1 MFTGIIETIGVIRQ
15 ARPSGSQMRLA
26 IDLNRIADGTNLGD
40 SISVNGVCLTVC
52 RLNGTIAEFDVS
64 TESVKKT
71 TLISLKTGSAVN
83 LERAMSAQGR
93 FGGHIVQGHVDGLG
107 KIAAI
112 CKQADFAQFHF
123 EVPKELLTQIVL
135 KGSVAIDGVS
145 VTVAK
150 LDATGF
156 EVAVIPTTL
165 KETIWH
171 QSKTGDPVN
180 IETDIFV
187 KTIQQQLAA
196 VLPDSKGLTI
206 EQLREHGF

>member
-1 MFTGIIETIGVIRQ
+1 MFTGIIEAVGVIRQ
-15 ARPSGSQMRLA
+15 TRPSSNQMRLA

-40 SISVNGVCLTVC
+40 SIAVSGVCLTVC

-107 KIAAI
+107 KIATI
-112 CKQADFAQFHF
+112 CKQADFAQFRF
-123 EVPKELLTQIVL
+123 EIPKELLTQIVL
-135 KGSVAIDGVS
+135 KGSVAVDGVS

>member
-1 MFTGIIETIGVIRQ
+1 MFTGIIETVGIVRQ
-15 ARPSGSQMRLA
+15 TRPSGNQMRLA
-26 IDLNRIADGTNLGD
+26 IDLNRIADGTNSGD
-40 SISVNGVCLTVC
+40 SIAINGVCLTVC
-52 RLNGTIAEFDVS
+52 QLNGTVAEFDVS
-64 TESVKKT
+64 TETVRKT
-71 TLISLKTGSAVN
+71 TLISLKSSSSVN

-93 FGGHIVQGHVDGLG
+93 FGGHIVQGHIDGLG

-112 CKQADFAQFHF
+112 RKQADFAEFRF

-150 LDATGF
+150 LDTTGF
-156 EVAVIPTTL
+156 EVAIIPTTL

-171 QSKTGDPVN
+171 QAKIGDAVN

-187 KTIQQQLAA
+187 KTIQRQLAA
-196 VLPDSKGLTI
+196 MLPASKGLTI

>member
-15 ARPSGSQMRLA
+15 TRPSSNQMRLA

-40 SISVNGVCLTVC
+40 SIAVNGVCLTVC
-52 RLNGTIAEFDVS
+52 QLNGTVAEFDVS
-64 TESVKKT
+64 TETVRKT
-71 TLISLKTGSAVN
+71 TLISLKSSSAVN

-112 CKQADFAQFHF
+112 GKQADFAEFRF
-123 EVPKELLTQIVL
+123 EVPKELLAQIVL
-135 KGSVAIDGVS
+135 KGSVAVDGVS

-150 LDATGF
+150 LDTTGF

-165 KETIWH
+165 KGST
-171 QSKTGDPVN
+171 SKQTYS
-180 IETDIFV
+180 
-187 KTIQQQLAA
+187 
-196 VLPDSKGLTI
+196 SKSPSGNWPRCF
-206 EQLREHGF
+206 QRLRA

>member
-40 SISVNGVCLTVC
+40 SIAVSGVCLTVC

-93 FGGHIVQGHVDGLG
+93 FGGHIVQGHVDGPG
-107 KIAAI
+107 KISAI
-112 CKQADFAQFHF
+112 CKQADFAQFRF

-135 KGSVAIDGVS
+135 KGSVAVDGVS